1 MTLFARY
8 SFHGEINYGILEGS
22 EIQTISSAP
31 YNEYKLTG
39 EKKKLMPK
47 VRGNCFEGFLTNLF
61 PIYRS

>member
-39 EKKKLMPK
+39 EKKKLDLKLMT
-47 VRGNCFEGFLTNLF
+47 C
-61 PIYRS
+61 